1 MVKQEILEEAVKYFK
16 DNRGFDRMMKK
27 MKEKYHSFEREAP
40 GTIVIERPSQ
50 AEKEALSGFMKKDYS
65 RNKNISI
72 NLKKF
77 QERLDETR
85 FSGATVKE
93 ILEKYFGG
101 EIISNQ
107 EQKRREKQ
115 DLQNFMQ
122 NIKDYCKCT
131 ETVDIIDEMLSKTA
145 DELARI
151 KREYHRDK
159 MGLEIQLK
167 KAINAIENLPEKQE
181 SLPIFAAK
189 VNGDPHSL
197 DRNRLAGQMF
207 LRFLIAKNELVM
219 KQKSGCGVAEHEERV
234 DEGLNE
240 NGYKANSFRAENNEK
255 YNNDYKKNKN
265 AFNLK
270 SIDELEIVDISKKE
284 LSGELKEAE
293 ILNENRPKTTEEIA
307 EIYYNNNILIDEM
320 SNMVLVRN
328 LIALKSGQVHEGWK
342 AFCDKNEAMQV
353 TLYNLSHIDEVRT
366 NANLQRNEIKRKKS
380 NIGLIEGRDSKSSII
395 LNETER
401 NNFEKYLKIKK
412 CLIVENPGVFA
423 NIIQDEEL
431 KEIPM
436 VCTYGQVK
444 LAGIILLRKLV
455 EEGVELYY
463 SGDIDPEGMQIADKL
478 KKRFGNKLTLIGFD
492 EETYKK
498 NKSNVSLSE
507 IRLKKLD
514 SLEDAELRKTA
525 KLLKQDKVAAYEE
538 LNIDGLKKIVRK
550 WGGGR

>member
-40 GTIVIERPSQ
+40 GTIVIEKPSQ
-50 AEKEALSGFMKKDYS
+50 AEKEALSGFMKKDYG

-77 QERLDETR
+77 QGRLDETR
-85 FSGATVKE
+85 FSGVTVKE

-107 EQKRREKQ
+107 EQKRREKH

-159 MGLEIQLK
+159 QNLEIELK

-197 DRNRLAGQMF
+197 DRNRLAGQIF
-207 LRFLIAKNELVM
+207 LRFLITKNELVM
-219 KQKSGCGVAEHEERV
+219 KQKSGCGVDDYEEDCCRI
-234 DEGLNE
+234 DDSLN
-240 NGYKANSFRAENNEK
+240 
-255 YNNDYKKNKN
+255 KNK
-265 AFNLK
+265 
-270 SIDELEIVDISKKE
+270 
-284 LSGELKEAE
+284 
-293 ILNENRPKTTEEIA
+293 PKTTEEIA

-342 AFCDKNEAMQV
+342 AFYDKHEAMQV
-353 TLYNLSHIDEVRT
+353 TLYNLSQVDEVRT
-366 NANLQRNEIKRKKS
+366 NANLQRNEIKSGKS
-380 NIGLIEGRDSKSSII
+380 NIGLIEGTDSKSSII

-455 EEGVELYY
+455 GEGVELYY

-507 IRLKKLD
+507 IRIKKLD
-514 SLEDAELRKTA
+514 GLKDAHLQETA
-525 KLLKQDKVAAYEE
+525 ELLKQDKVAAYEE
-538 LNIDGLKKIVRK
+538 LNIDGLKKIVKK
-550 WGGGR
+550 WGGER

>member
-40 GTIVIERPSQ
+40 GTIVIEKPSQ
-50 AEKEALSGFMKKDYS
+50 TEKEALSGFMKKDYS

-72 NLKKF
+72 NLRKF

-115 DLQNFMQ
+115 DLQDFMQ

-159 MGLEIQLK
+159 QNLEIELK

-197 DRNRLAGQMF
+197 DRNRLAGQIF
-207 LRFLIAKNELVM
+207 LKLLIAKNELVM
-219 KQKSGCGVAEHEERV
+219 KQRSGCGVDDYEEDCCRIE
-234 DEGLNE
+234 D
-240 NGYKANSFRAENNEK
+240 GYEE
-255 YNNDYKKNKN
+255 DCYKKTG
-265 AFNLK
+265 
-270 SIDELEIVDISKKE
+270 I
-284 LSGELKEAE
+284 ELKHTLREDVYKE
-293 ILNENRPKTTEEIA
+293 EVKPKDFNVENRKKHRNDTEEIA

-328 LIALKSGQVHEGWK
+328 LIALKRGQVHKGWK
-342 AFCDKNEAMQV
+342 AFYDKHEAMQV
-353 TLYNLSHIDEVRT
+353 TLYNLSQVDEV
-366 NANLQRNEIKRKKS
+366 KV
-380 NIGLIEGRDSKSSII
+380 GLG
-395 LNETER
+395 
-401 NNFEKYLKIKK
+401 K

-507 IRLKKLD
+507 IRIKKLD
-514 SLEDAELRKTA
+514 GLKDAYLQETA
-525 KLLKQDKVAAYEE
+525 ELLKQDKVAAYEE
-538 LNIDGLKKIVRK
+538 LNIDGLKKILRK